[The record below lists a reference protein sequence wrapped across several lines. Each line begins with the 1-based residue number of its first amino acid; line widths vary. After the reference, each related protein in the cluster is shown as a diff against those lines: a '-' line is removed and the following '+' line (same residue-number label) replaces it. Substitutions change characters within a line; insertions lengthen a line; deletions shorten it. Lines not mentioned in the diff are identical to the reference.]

1 MVQKSGV
8 HQVRLVVYPENLQ
21 GFIHAKWCR
30 FFSINSISD
39 VLRMYTFYTYW
50 TDRETNSFLTNACLR
65 FTLHTWFT
73 FQTESFWQIPNPF
86 EPTSW
91 FLLGTSLPHPH
102 RCPYFQKK
110 KPSLLSSSPPKKNN
124 TRFLYIPKNMFGNTN
139 IQTNKQNQ
147 SKKPN
152 KKNSRLF
159 CLFPKTTKDSKLFH
173 FNQGYGCN
181 TPWNP
186 DQCFVPVPTLHP
198 R

>member
-8 HQVRLVVYPENLQ
+8 HQVRLVVYPENFQ

-30 FFSINSISD
+30 FFSINSIAD

-50 TDRETNSFLTNACLR
+50 TDRATNSFLTSARLG

-86 EPTSW
+86 EPPSW

-110 KPSLLSSSPPKKNN
+110 KPALLSSSQKK
-124 TRFLYIPKNMFGNTN
+124 TTLGFYIYQKNIFGNTN

-147 SKKPN
+147 SKNSN
-152 KKNSRLF
+152 KK
-159 CLFPKTTKDSKLFH
+159 KTQDFLLV
-173 FNQGYGCN
+173 
-181 TPWNP
+181 
-186 DQCFVPVPTLHP
+186 CFQNHKKKQ
-198 R
+198 